1 MLLRMLSIML
11 IALAILA
18 APLTMSEGAAM
29 AAPAP
34 AAAMHHGDAAAMP
47 AHCDEQGTPDKP
59 TKEMGDNCCV
69 ATCVAVVAP
78 AGAGELPAYHPL
90 VRRPSSDSDR
100 LGILAE
106 IATPPPRT
114 A

>member
-1 MLLRMLSIML
+1 MLPRLLSIML
-11 IALAILA
+11 IALAMLA
-18 APLTMSEGAAM
+18 APLTMSEGTAM

-34 AAAMHHGDAAAMP
+34 AAAPHHGEAAPMP
-47 AHCDEQGTPDKP
+47 AHCDEQGSPDTPAKA
-59 TKEMGDNCCV
+59 MGDNCCV

-78 AGAGELPAYHPL
+78 AGAGDLPAYHPL
-90 VRRPSSDSDR
+90 VRRPTSDSAR